1 MIENEDKKKH
11 IEKSALF
18 TFIGIIL
25 LFSTAIIVTLIAP
38 SYVDPSWTEPTNSYQ
53 TQMYTVLDPNVY
65 ISSSTSREPQQV
77 YHLKNNFSL
86 LGFKE
91 SEVTKFI
98 TLRELEKYITRKDD
112 KELKLTNKLL
122 LLRKPLDKELEL
134 SQKLLLQQE
143 WMSNHLDAEKE
154 GLIKPSFEILELY
167 DPEKEEAFALGSS
180 NGILENWVDRDFLII
195 EKETIEGTNLKN
207 GVIYINNPREYKVKL
222 VKNKESLSWE
232 FDPQGE
238 SITSLNQLKDEP
250 FNFLSRKELIEIG
263 ENLYAIEGCSY
274 CHSDQ
279 TRTLNQD
286 VVLNGSDSFPA
297 PPSSA
302 NEYVYNHRVTFMSTR
317 RIGPDLSR
325 VGVKRPSRDWHKA
338 HFWSPKTASP
348 GSLMPSFA
356 HFFDK
361 DPRGTS
367 PIRLGVPNYKFEA
380 IFQYLMTKGTRI
392 TPPNQAWW
400 IGKDPVQTL
409 KILEGKKRLPK

>member
-1 MIENEDKKKH
+1 MSDDNNTKPH

-25 LFSTAIIVTLIAP
+25 LFSTAVIVTLIAP
-38 SYVDPSWTEPTNSYQ
+38 SYADPSWTEPTNSYQ
-53 TQMYTVLDPNVY
+53 TQMYTILDPSIY

-77 YHLKNNFSL
+77 YHLKNNYSL
-86 LGFKE
+86 LAFKE
-91 SEVTKFI
+91 SQFVKFI
-98 TLRELEKYITRKDD
+98 TSNALKKYITRENDPD
-112 KELKLTNKLL
+112 LKLTYRLL
-122 LLRKPLDKELEL
+122 FLRKPLDKDLEL
-134 SQKLLLQQE
+134 KEKNALQEE
-143 WMSNHLDAEKE
+143 WIKTHPDAEKE
-154 GLIKPSFEILELY
+154 GLVKPYFEVLELY
-167 DPEKEEAFALGSS
+167 DPKKEEAFALANS
-180 NGILENWVDRDFLII
+180 NGILENWVDTHFVILEEELI
-195 EKETIEGTNLKN
+195 KDPNFKN
-207 GVIYINNPREYKVKL
+207 GVIYINNPREYKINII
-222 VKNKESLSWE
+222 KNDTSFSWE
-232 FDPQGE
+232 FDPQGKPLD
-238 SITSLNQLKDEP
+238 SLSQLKEKP
-250 FNFLSRKELIEIG
+250 FNFLSRKELIEMG
-263 ENLYAIEGCSY
+263 ERLYAIEGCSY

-286 VVLNGSDSFPA
+286 VVSNGSDSFPA

-302 NEYVYNHRVTFMSTR
+302 NEYVYNHKVTFMSTR

-348 GSLMPSFA
+348 GSLMPSFG
-356 HFFDK
+356 HFFDN

-367 PIRLGVPNYKFEA
+367 PIRPGIPNYKFEA

-409 KILEGKKRLPK
+409 QILEGRKRLPK